1 MPGTVKKKVKVD
13 LSNLFVMIR
22 DEAQAY
28 FSVGIDELNRI
39 ADECSGIF
47 RVGNQRRYIS
57 AKLEQWI
64 LDHAE

>member
-13 LSNLFVMIR
+13 LSTLFVMTR
-22 DEAQAY
+22 DEAQTY

-39 ADECSGIF
+39 ANECGGIF
-47 RVGNQRRYIS
+47 RVGNQRRYIRT
-57 AKLEQWI
+57 KLEQWI